1 MGNSYLNYNLKEN
14 FLCLDVLSWRKWVL
28 NKIFLVIIVKLM
40 FREYYIEE
48 ILGIFMK
55 FLINLVG
62 IRDYELWGVVNLEGR
77 NF

>member
-48 ILGIFMK
+48 VLGIFTK

>member
-48 ILGIFMK
+48 ILGIFTK